1 LWAIGRKELGFFI
14 GKDAEGKPR
23 LTLPAELLSFIDKID
38 PGNYRPG
45 SLFAYVAILMSA
57 REFGDDELAE
67 AAQRSMDQ
75 DCGLSRNGVACY
87 TKGSNLANVWGVE
100 GGLMRTGDFRKSFV
114 VGPPQSVF
122 QGPVLADARYP
133 DVLVAKAFSHGDDLE
148 LVLYPGAGAGT
159 QKIGIER
166 LKPGVTYELRG
177 GNAMTFHA
185 DEQGRAT
192 LEVDLRGRTPVE
204 IAPAQS
210 GR

>member
-1 LWAIGRKELGFFI
+1 VG
-14 GKDAEGKPR
+14 D
-23 LTLPAELLSFIDKID
+23 
-38 PGNYRPG
+38 RP
-45 SLFAYVAILMSA
+45 ILMSA

-122 QGPVLADARYP
+122 SGPILADAHYP

-148 LVLYPGAGAGT
+148 LVLYPGAGAGLRT
-159 QKIGIER
+159 VGVER
-166 LKPGVTYELRG
+166 LKPGAGYELRG
-177 GNAMTFHA
+177 GAAAAFRA
-185 DEQGRAT
+185 DEHGQAT
-192 LEVDLRGRTPVE
+192 LEVDLKGRTPLHIV
-204 IAPAQS
+204 PAGVS
-210 GR
+210 R